1 MKESPKRLN
10 IYLSPEMSKRITS
23 FSREK
28 NLRKTSIVDMALQNF
43 FSPESADQREA
54 AISRRLDRLSRHAQR
69 LERNIAISTEALALY
84 VKFWLTVTPDL
95 SPDAHSSAQL
105 KGKEKYEAFLE
116 ALGGRIKRGRLLVN
130 EIPQDVFE
138 TTDSTQK
145 SDEAV

>member
-10 IYLSPEMSKRITS
+10 IYLSPEMSKRISS

-54 AISRRLDRLSRHAQR
+54 AISRRLDRLSRHTQR

-116 ALGGRIKRGRLLVN
+116 ALGGRIKKGRLLVN

-145 SDEAV
+145 SDKAV

>member
-10 IYLSPEMSKRITS
+10 IYLSPEMSKRISS

-54 AISRRLDRLSRHAQR
+54 AISRRLDRLSRHTQR

-116 ALGGRIKRGRLLVN
+116 ALSGRIKKGRLLVN

>member
-10 IYLSPEMSKRITS
+10 IYLSPEMSKRISS

-28 NLRKTSIVDMALQNF
+28 NLRKTSIVEMALQSF

-54 AISRRLDRLSRHAQR
+54 AISRRLDRLSRHTQR

-116 ALGGRIKRGRLLVN
+116 ALSGRIKKGRLLVN

-145 SDEAV
+145 SHEAV

>member
-10 IYLSPEMSKRITS
+10 IYLSPEMSKRISS

-28 NLRKTSIVDMALQNF
+28 NLRKTSIVEMALQNF

-54 AISRRLDRLSRHAQR
+54 AISRRLDRLSRHTQR

-116 ALGGRIKRGRLLVN
+116 ALGGRIKKGRLLVN

-138 TTDSTQK
+138 TADSNKK
-145 SDEAV
+145 SDEVV

>member
-10 IYLSPEMSKRITS
+10 IYLSPEMSKRIS
-23 FSREK
+23 AFSREK

-54 AISRRLDRLSRHAQR
+54 AISRRLDRLTRHTQR

-84 VKFWLTVTPDL
+84 VKFWLTVTPSL
-95 SPDAHSSAQL
+95 SSDAHSSAQL

-138 TTDSTQK
+138 AADSVEK
-145 SDEAV
+145 IGGEG

>member
-10 IYLSPEMSKRITS
+10 IYLSPEMSKRISS

-28 NLRKTSIVDMALQNF
+28 NLRKTSIVEMALQSF

-54 AISRRLDRLSRHAQR
+54 AISRRLDRLSRHTQR

-116 ALGGRIKRGRLLVN
+116 ALSGRIKKGRLLVN

-145 SDEAV
+145 RDEAV

>member
-1 MKESPKRLN
+1 M
-10 IYLSPEMSKRITS
+10 
-23 FSREK
+23 
-28 NLRKTSIVDMALQNF
+28 RKTSIVEMALQNF

-54 AISRRLDRLSRHAQR
+54 AISRRLDRLSRHTQR

-116 ALGGRIKRGRLLVN
+116 ALSGRIKKGRLLVN

>member
-10 IYLSPEMSKRITS
+10 IYLSPEMSKRISS

-28 NLRKTSIVDMALQNF
+28 NLRKTSIVEMALQNF

-54 AISRRLDRLSRHAQR
+54 AISRRLDRLSRHTQR

-130 EIPQDVFE
+130 EIPQDVFD

-145 SDEAV
+145 GDEVV

>member
-1 MKESPKRLN
+1 MKEAPKRLN
-10 IYLSPEMSKRITS
+10 IYLSPEMSKRISS

-54 AISRRLDRLSRHAQR
+54 AISRRLDRLSRHTQR

-116 ALGGRIKRGRLLVN
+116 ALGGRIKKGRLLVN

-138 TTDSTQK
+138 TGVSSQK
-145 SDEAV
+145 SGEEV

>member
-10 IYLSPEMSKRITS
+10 IYLSPEMSKRISS

-54 AISRRLDRLSRHAQR
+54 AISRRLDRLSRHTQR
-69 LERNIAISTEALALY
+69 LERNIAISTEALSLY

-105 KGKEKYEAFLE
+105 KGKEKYAAFLE

-138 TTDSTQK
+138 TTDSTKK